1 MTLTADS
8 KGLRGGPETLGNAV
22 ILTAKPT
29 RRELGVQWAALA
41 REVSATLVS
50 LASLCHGKV
59 KILVLYLNIY
69 KLIPKRAPVCHPTP
83 KKAK

>member
-1 MTLTADS
+1 MTLMADS

-22 ILTAKPT
+22 ILTGKPT

-41 REVSATLVS
+41 REVAATLLS

-59 KILVLYLNIY
+59 KIPILYLNIY
-69 KLIPKRAPVCHPTP
+69 KLIPKRTPVCRPL
-83 KKAK
+83 KKNR